1 MGRRSAKLHSKEKLV
16 KNLIQYVQSQTGM
29 AQADLEKMFK
39 PQSMHSRSAGKQW
52 SRWATG
58 YVQPGIS
65 VVAEIFDFCVN
76 KLISGEWKV
85 NGQEGE
91 WSQLLDVV
99 CEPKILLLAK
109 HRYALLIAYHCL
121 QAPGIITKEKTR
133 GIEIGY
139 YLPSIDEIDTL
150 FFYSTKHHS
159 VAPNVSL
166 RAITVRNEHERD
178 SVRSMLQ
185 EIEIYFGEN
194 KKDQSKLLASINRK
208 WGIIGGDKSW
218 SAQILSIMHNDASA
232 LRKIAERYK
241 LLGGGITENFDEIKI
256 GKQIEVISSGLESK
270 IEKIYTM
277 NMHDRI
283 EWENEFYN
291 FIVKYQGLDE
301 SVESKYLSVVELD
314 EFDFDGRNNRDL
326 SPHLFVPITGKLSF

>member
-1 MGRRSAKLHSKEKLV
+1 MGRRSAKLQGKEELV
-16 KNLIQYVQSQTGM
+16 KNLIQYVQTQTGM
-29 AQADLEKMFK
+29 AQAELEKLFK

-76 KLISGEWKV
+76 KLISGEWKS

-91 WSQLLDVV
+91 WSHLLDAVGD
-99 CEPKILLLAK
+99 PKILLLAK
-109 HRYALLIAYHCL
+109 HRYALLIAYNCL
-121 QAPGIITKEKTR
+121 QAPGLITQEKIR
-133 GIEIGY
+133 GIEAGY
-139 YLPSIDEIDTL
+139 YLPTIDEIDTL
-150 FFYSTKHHS
+150 FFYSTKHHRD
-159 VAPNVSL
+159 APNVSL

-178 SVRSMLQ
+178 AVRSMLK
-185 EIEIYFGEN
+185 EVEIYFGEN
-194 KKDQSKLLASINRK
+194 QKDQSKLASFNRK

-218 SAQILSIMHNDASA
+218 SSQLLARMHNDASA
-232 LRKIAERYK
+232 LREIAERYK
-241 LLGGGITENFDEIKI
+241 FLGGSITENFDEAKI
-256 GKQIEVISSGLESK
+256 GNQIDVLSSTLESR

-291 FIVKYQGLDE
+291 FIVKFQGLDE
-301 SVESKYLSVVELD
+301 SIESKYLSVVELD
-314 EFDFDGRNNRDL
+314 EFDFAGRNNRGL
-326 SPHLFVPITGKLSF
+326 SPHFFAPIAGKLST